1 MDMRVSSRGANLSL
15 VVSELGKRLLIRQ
28 VTLKVF
34 VRVSGFARVFHL
46 NQSVGAHE
54 YTVLVPTRN
63 RKMS

>member
-34 VRVSGFARVFHL
+34 DRVSGFARVFHL

-54 YTVLVPTRN
+54 
-63 RKMS
+63 